1 MGDNCVEIYKY
12 GVAYMLAWR
21 LLHSGTS
28 LPDATVL
35 SLGVKLHFKLGGR
48 S

>member
-1 MGDNCVEIYKY
+1 MLKLTHSTGDNCFELYKY
-12 GVAYMLAWR
+12 GVASMLAWR

-35 SLGVKLHFKLGGR
+35 SLGVKL
-48 S
+48 